1 MAIMQLRSKKVVYI
15 NNIFIGAG
23 AGIGLGAS
31 LLGLYSF
38 LGGDVPESI
47 MMPTIFASAPLG
59 VLWVA
64 KLGFLSQKNLAK
76 AVKI

>member
-1 MAIMQLRSKKVVYI
+1 MHLRSKKVVYI

-47 MMPTIFASAPLG
+47 MLPAIFASAPLG
-59 VLWVA
+59 VLWAA
-64 KLGFLSQKNLAK
+64 KVGYLSQKP
-76 AVKI
+76 